1 MKRYAIVRHA
11 DAVVSRIVSA
21 QDLQTLMM
29 NCPDGCDPVPCDD
42 PTIEVGDVMQGN
54 GTFAKRVAPEPT
66 PDELRADLIAKVKQ
80 TAEDW
85 RMRYMSPGG
94 AKKAVYS
101 MKQAEVEAYNALAS
115 TAAGRVSALL
125 GLAPVARGRRFRFAL
140 AEAAAR
146 GEADIVKTIERYA
159 AGADTSN
166 AGTARIEAV
175 EQVTVEKLQAAK
187 NLVEMRAIYAAVK
200 WQ

>member
-1 MKRYAIVRHA
+1 MRYAIVRQS
-11 DAVVSRIVSA
+11 DSVVRSIVSA
-21 QDLQTLMM
+21 DDLETLMM
-29 NCPDGCDPVPCDD
+29 NCPQGCDPVSCPDVSVA
-42 PTIEVGDVMQGN
+42 PGDWQLGPSGFTPRTM
-54 GTFAKRVAPEPT
+54 PEPT
-66 PDELRADLIAKVKQ
+66 PAVLRADLIAKVKQ
-80 TAEDW
+80 DAEDQ

-101 MKQAEVEAYNALAS
+101 MKQAEVEAYNALAT
-115 TAAGRVSALL
+115 TAAGRVAALL

-146 GEADIVKTIERYA
+146 GETDIVKTIERYA
-159 AGADTSN
+159 TGADASN
-166 AGTARIEAV
+166 TGTARIEAV

-187 NLVEMRAIYAAVK
+187 NLAEMRAIYAAVK

>member
-1 MKRYAIVRHA
+1 MNRFAIVSKDGVVGSIVTA
-11 DAVVSRIVSA
+11 SNPQVLTDNVPPDCTAVE
-21 QDLQTLMM
+21 
-29 NCPDGCDPVPCDD
+29 CPDLSVLPGQWSWSG
-42 PTIEVGDVMQGN
+42 VGFAPRVM
-54 GTFAKRVAPEPT
+54 PEPT
-66 PDELRADLIAKVKQ
+66 PAELRAELITKVKQ
-80 TAEDW
+80 EAEDW

-166 AGTARIEAV
+166 TGTARIEAV

-187 NLVEMRAIYAAVK
+187 SLAEMRAIYAAVK

>member
-1 MKRYAIVRHA
+1 MKRYAVVRVA
-11 DAVVSRIVSA
+11 DSVVDRIVSA
-21 QDLQTLMM
+21 DDLDTLMM
-29 NCPDGCDPVPCDD
+29 NVPTGCEPVRCDNPDVVPGEWCCGSNGFA
-42 PTIEVGDVMQGN
+42 PRVM
-54 GTFAKRVAPEPT
+54 PEPT

-80 TAEDW
+80 AAEDW

-101 MKQAEVEAYNALAS
+101 MKQAEVEAYNALAT
-115 TAAGRVSALL
+115 TAVGRVQALL
-125 GLAPVARGRRFRFAL
+125 GLTPVARGRRFRFAL

-159 AGADTSN
+159 IGADASN
-166 AGTARIEAV
+166 TNTARIEAV
-175 EQVTVEKLQAAK
+175 EQVTVEKLLAAK
-187 NLVEMRAIYAAVK
+187 TLAEMRAIYAAVK